1 MVEEAIY
8 VYTITQRGT
17 PSGDDDIV
25 HGCPVTVLRIT
36 PSDPYLDK
44 SKTIDMDQR
53 EYFFFVYYLLVTCT
67 GYGFSNI
74 LMAFSCRATS
84 SFP

>member
-53 EYFFFVYYLLVTCT
+53 EYFFFCLLFV
-67 GYGFSNI
+67 GDLYRLWI
-74 LMAFSCRATS
+74 LKYTHGI
-84 SFP
+84 